1 MAVEQGTDGRIR
13 AETKYYTSLCQT
25 FIHNKQ
31 KALEELSVSLDHL
44 TRCADSLNAMLSQGT
59 TGEMR
64 LHASQASQATTD
76 VLKDVEVQM
85 SSGAIIRITIEK
97 SPASG
102 LNPGEDENAQQVGN
116 QDRGKSAEKSRAQS
130 PSVCTVKSAESVTN
144 NNTARSTK
152 RSSEA
157 TTPIQEAELR
167 LRKKPRQ
174 AGDLPTI
181 RIQEIKKDFIF
192 EFPHGTSL
200 LWIVQCHS
208 CGLKRF
214 HCRQNPLTANIAMQ
228 HWGYNHR
235 NRDMTTQEILEHHVI
250 QVIRG
255 SLGEAERK
263 NRALGGGPLA
273 CQPRRVEASKYAT
286 PNFMHHLLEKSE
298 SLGPETHA
306 HHSKALDPLNKNL
319 NEPTRPSN
327 GQSTEPAQRPP
338 QSRQPRA
345 SEMPK
350 EGDDMLRQPPIA
362 PASHRKLTP
371 GSFGNPANMTAHER
385 LRDPNDAV
393 LKTNKPIPIRPRADR
408 ASSYR
413 SGPYPANSRW
423 DSFPSDN
430 RSRINPDQD
439 DASYYRDRH
448 NQSATPTTTSPY
460 PGSSRSRTHT
470 RSRSRS
476 CSRSRTTTTIPD
488 RPGTNT
494 ARRPGTATPGIR
506 DSPKD
511 TSETTTGGRSSPAG
525 AAFKVESMD
534 DIWPA
539 TSEFFNEESVKRR
552 QQREKERERERRTR

>member
-76 VLKDVEVQM
+76 VLKDVEVQIA
-85 SSGAIIRITIEK
+85 SGAIIRITIEK

-167 LRKKPRQ
+167 LSKKPRQ
-174 AGDLPTI
+174 AGDRPTI
-181 RIQEIKKDFIF
+181 
-192 EFPHGTSL
+192 L
-200 LWIVQCHS
+200 
-208 CGLKRF
+208 
-214 HCRQNPLTANIAMQ
+214 
-228 HWGYNHR
+228 
-235 NRDMTTQEILEHHVI
+235 
-250 QVIRG
+250 
-255 SLGEAERK
+255 
-263 NRALGGGPLA
+263 
-273 CQPRRVEASKYAT
+273 
-286 PNFMHHLLEKSE
+286 HHLLEKSE

-362 PASHRKLTP
+362 LALHRKLTL
-371 GSFGNPANMTAHER
+371 GSFGDPANPPAHER
-385 LRDPNDAV
+385 ARDSNAHASLNDTV
-393 LKTNKPIPIRPRADR
+393 LKTN
-408 ASSYR
+408 
-413 SGPYPANSRW
+413 
-423 DSFPSDN
+423 
-430 RSRINPDQD
+430 
-439 DASYYRDRH
+439 
-448 NQSATPTTTSPY
+448 NQLS
-460 PGSSRSRTHT
+460 
-470 RSRSRS
+470 
-476 CSRSRTTTTIPD
+476 
-488 RPGTNT
+488 
-494 ARRPGTATPGIR
+494 
-506 DSPKD
+506 
-511 TSETTTGGRSSPAG
+511 TG
-525 AAFKVESMD
+525 
-534 DIWPA
+534 
-539 TSEFFNEESVKRR
+539 
-552 QQREKERERERRTR
+552 Q